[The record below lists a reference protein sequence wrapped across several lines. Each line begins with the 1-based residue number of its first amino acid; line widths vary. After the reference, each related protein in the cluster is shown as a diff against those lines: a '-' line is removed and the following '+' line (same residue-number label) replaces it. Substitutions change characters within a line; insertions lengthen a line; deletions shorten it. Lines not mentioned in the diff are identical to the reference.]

1 MCLSFR
7 LRLQVFREGS
17 GVGDSSEEDGE
28 EGNVEW
34 EKDLMDL
41 GTSEPFVPTGAFCR
55 ALDREDEFDQS
66 DDLAAHSLH
75 AGTAELR
82 PAKHMEVRDT

>member
-1 MCLSFR
+1 MCHSSGP
-7 LRLQVFREGS
+7 RLQVFREG
-17 GVGDSSEEDGE
+17 GGIGDSSEEDDG

-41 GTSEPFVPTGAFCR
+41 GSAEPFVPTGAFCR

-66 DDLAAHSLH
+66 DDLAVNSLH
-75 AGTAELR
+75 AGTAELM